1 LYLCPVINERYE
13 MKNYQALLMFIVGGG
28 VAYTLAIG
36 YLQTVIQFE
45 DVDNEMALFILA
57 QFLMLGGLM
66 NIDVRKLIKAL
77 G

>member
-1 LYLCPVINERYE
+1 MYLCPVINERYE

-28 VAYTLAIG
+28 VAYTLAMG
-36 YLQTVIQFE
+36 YLQNVIQFE

>member
-1 LYLCPVINERYE
+1 

-28 VAYTLAIG
+28 VAYTLAMG
-36 YLQTVIQFE
+36 YLQNVIQFE

>member
-1 LYLCPVINERYE
+1 
-13 MKNYQALLMFIVGGG
+13 MFIVGGG
-28 VAYTLAIG
+28 VAYTLAMG
-36 YLQTVIQFE
+36 YLQNVIQFE